1 MTRDLTL
8 RLSTF
13 HLRCLARE
21 QIADLKVRL
30 ARATNLID
38 EVTLRTSI
46 ERVSAAL
53 VEVERAA
60 P

>member
-8 RLSTF
+8 RLATF
-13 HLRCLARE
+13 QLRCLARE

-38 EVTLRTSI
+38 ETTLRTSI
-46 ERVSAAL
+46 DRVSAAL